1 MQRREF
7 ITLVSGIAALIVRP
21 LSAWSQQR
29 IAHLGVL
36 MVVAENDPDAK
47 RFVAALENQL
57 DAEGWH
63 KGRNLEITYRW
74 GASNLESF
82 SLATQM
88 SWCSQRQTF

>member
-7 ITLVSGIAALIVRP
+7 ITFVSAAAAASILRP
-21 LSAWSQQR
+21 FTAWSQQR

-47 RFVAALENQL
+47 RFVAGLENQL

-63 KGRNLEITYRW
+63 KGRIQKLPTDGVRRIPS
-74 GASNLESF
+74 ASLN
-82 SLATQM
+82 TQM
-88 SWCSQRQTF
+88 SWCSQHQTS